1 MRLALYLR
9 YYQAVYANGNM
20 TFDDMSLNAYT
31 IQYFYYLECKA
42 WRVEQILASA
52 MRLLNEQV

>member
-9 YYQAVYANGNM
+9 YYQSVYANGNM
-20 TFDDMSLNAYT
+20 IFDDMSLNAYT
-31 IQYFYYLECKA
+31 IQYFYYLEFKA

-52 MRLLNEQV
+52 LRLLNESI

>member
-9 YYQAVYANGNM
+9 YYQSVYANGNM
-20 TFDDMSLNAYT
+20 IFDDMSLNAYT
-31 IQYFYYLECKA
+31 IQYFYYQEFKA

-52 MRLLNEQV
+52 LRLLNESI